1 MSTMC
6 QWIFRFSSCVDAL
19 GGIDINVEEAE
30 NGMDIIPYLN
40 NYVVEV
46 IKNTGVDSAP
56 FTTVR
61 QQHLNGVQANGLC
74 PSQIRRR

>member
-1 MSTMC
+1 MC
-6 QWIFRFSSCVDAL
+6 RWIFVLVHVIDAL

-46 IKNTGVDSAP
+46 IKNTRSGFSSVYA
-56 FTTVR
+56 VR
-61 QQHLNGVQANGLC
+61 TAAFEWSTGNGSC

>member
-1 MSTMC
+1 MELSLIH
-6 QWIFRFSSCVDAL
+6 IFNKNLDLNIEHYVSVDFSVLVHVIDAL

-46 IKNTGVDSAP
+46 IKNTGVD
-56 FTTVR
+56 
-61 QQHLNGVQANGLC
+61 
-74 PSQIRRR
+74 